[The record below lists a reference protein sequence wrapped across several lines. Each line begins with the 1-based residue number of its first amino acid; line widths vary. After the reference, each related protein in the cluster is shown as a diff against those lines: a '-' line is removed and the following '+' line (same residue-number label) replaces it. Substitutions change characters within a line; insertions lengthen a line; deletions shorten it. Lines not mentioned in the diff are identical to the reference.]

1 MPPKNILLVEDQP
14 GVREAC
20 CLMLRIEGHTVAQAK
35 DGLEALDLFAKRRF
49 DLVMTDFSMP
59 GMSGCE
65 LAAKLKELAPSQPIL
80 MITAYAAEVRGYQNS
95 VDAILPKP
103 FSLGELRQVLAQ
115 LLSRNSSGPRD

>member
-1 MPPKNILLVEDQP
+1 MRMPPKHILLVEDQP

-20 CLMLRIEGHTVAQAK
+20 RLMLCIEGHTVAEAK
-35 DGLEALDLFAKRRF
+35 DGIEALDLFAKGRF

-65 LAAKLKELAPSQPIL
+65 LATKLKELAPSQRIL
-80 MITAYAAEVRGYQNS
+80 MITAYAREVSTSQNP

-103 FSLGELRQVLAQ
+103 FSLVELRQVFTQ
-115 LLSRNSSGPRD
+115 LLS